1 MESNFK
7 PKPWARNP
15 HVQTIFASLNL
26 RAAGKNP
33 MVDCSEEVIVDG
45 GSGVRLLGYHS
56 VHPQENGRSLILLIH
71 GWEGSSDSTYVLST
85 GRYFF
90 NKGYDIFRLNLRDHG
105 DSHHLNEGLFHGA
118 LIDETF
124 NASRNIAH
132 LSENKPCHIV
142 GFSLGGNF
150 ALRVA
155 LRHSASK
162 IANLK
167 HVICISPSLDPH
179 KATVSIDEGH
189 FAYHHYFL
197 RKWKR
202 SLAKK
207 QAIFPEQY
215 DFNDVL
221 KLKTCMEITDAI
233 IPRYA
238 QFHDSREYFSNYT
251 LLGDALKDISNSVT
265 IIASE
270 DDPVIPV
277 DDLYSLCENNNIR
290 LLIQRYG
297 GHCGFLDPFPFGCWY
312 ERKIYDIIESEEG
325 DG

>member
-15 HVQTIFASLNL
+15 HMQTIFSSLKI
-26 RAAGKNP
+26 RATGGNP
-33 MVDCSEEVIVDG
+33 MVDCAEEIIVDG
-45 GSGVRLLGYHS
+45 GDDVRLLGYYS
-56 VHPQENGRSLILLIH
+56 VHPREIGRGLVLLIH
-71 GWEGSSDSTYVLST
+71 GWEGSSDSTYIRST
-85 GRYFF
+85 GRYLFK
-90 NKGYDIFRLNLRDHG
+90 KGYDIFRLNLRDHG
-105 DSHHLNEGLFHGA
+105 NSHHLNEGLFHGV

-124 NASRNIAH
+124 NAARNIAH
-132 LSENKPCHIV
+132 LSKDKPYHIV

-167 HVICISPSLDPH
+167 HIICISPSLDPH
-179 KATVSIDEGH
+179 KATVSIDEGY

-207 QAIFPEQY
+207 QAIFPDKY

-221 KLKTCMEITDAI
+221 KLKTCMEITNAV
-233 IPRYA
+233 IPQYT
-238 QFHDSREYFSNYT
+238 QFHDHREYFNNYT
-251 LLGDALKDISNSVT
+251 LLGDIFKDLSNPVT

-277 DDLYSLCENNNIR
+277 DDLYSLCENNDMR

-312 ERKIYDIIESEEG
+312 ERKIYDILESDEG